1 MPYTGFSTADAHNEW
16 LRAAFGLKNA
26 PAFFNRMMFQILGD
40 LTFVQIYLDDIF
52 IGSES
57 EEKHLDHISIV
68 IYRLKNAKLRINF
81 KKCNF
86 FKTSIKILG
95 HIISENNVMMDP
107 EKIEVVKNWKT
118 PSKVVHIQ
126 QFIGLCGYYRKFI
139 ENFAKIA
146 APLYTL
152 LKKDIKWNWSIDCDE
167 AFNED

>member
-1 MPYTGFSTADAHNEW
+1 M
-16 LRAAFGLKNA
+16 
-26 PAFFNRMMFQILGD
+26 
-40 LTFVQIYLDDIF
+40 
-52 IGSES
+52 
-57 EEKHLDHISIV
+57 
-68 IYRLKNAKLRINF
+68 
-81 KKCNF
+81 
-86 FKTSIKILG
+86 G

-139 ENFAKIA
+139 ENFAKIE

-167 AFNED
+167 AFNSLKQKLILYPVLRQPNFNLPFAIHTDASGWAIGAILTQTDNKNQEYIIAYASRLLKGAEIHYGITEKECLAVIWAINKI